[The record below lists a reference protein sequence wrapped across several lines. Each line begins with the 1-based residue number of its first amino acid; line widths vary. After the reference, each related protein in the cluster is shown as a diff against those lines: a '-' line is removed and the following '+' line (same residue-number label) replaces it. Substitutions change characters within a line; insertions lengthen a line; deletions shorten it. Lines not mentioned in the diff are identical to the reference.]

1 MPVDNGSLRP
11 VDRADHGP
19 SAIAD
24 AGVGQSDW
32 AGHAECV
39 TDRDQDLL
47 RPDLWKLLLPAIK
60 AARKAGRDY
69 AGSGRYVPRQ
79 TLTKYEQ
86 NDAGWPQVTSDRILG
101 PKSDLMDW
109 SDLFGF
115 KEGGGTT
122 ILISDVP
129 ELAGAVREISG
140 RAMEDDALLRG
151 VSRLAQLDGPES
163 FEETRE
169 QVEFEAVRTLIGR
182 ILNRADAVGAETDE
196 GLRSIYQQIERA
208 RFSEKLT
215 GDVIVP
221 LVAASFDADEPLHI
235 DGNAWIE
242 PLTEA
247 DHRVRALSW
256 IQQDVS
262 PYVAAAATHAVVL
275 RDVQFTNQVHTLP
288 RSREWPSE
296 ISTDLAHAVAE
307 AVYIV
312 TEIPTGF
319 AQILVRPRDWAA
331 DWTQDL
337 PPLWSA
343 WTGRA
348 YPEDLNDREWAKERT
363 PIQATESDE
372 IVRIAKALKTADKKV
387 AIAARRCRRT
397 SFRDDLEDVILDLA
411 IGIEALVGKETDALT
426 HRMAQRAAIALADD
440 LPPANTYSLVKQFYS
455 IRSKIAHGD
464 SPKKWTVMLGDEEFS
479 ATWTG
484 RYLLRSLLRSV
495 LLADKPWD
503 ASSLDERMLERLERP
518 EGYPIADPAEQ

>member
-1 MPVDNGSLRP
+1 M
-11 VDRADHGP
+11 AD
-19 SAIAD
+19 
-24 AGVGQSDW
+24 SD
-32 AGHAECV
+32 H
-39 TDRDQDLL
+39 DLL
-47 RPDLWKLLLPAIK
+47 RPDLWELLLPAIK

-79 TLTKYEQ
+79 ALTEYKQ
-86 NDAGWPQVTSDRILG
+86 NDAGWPQTTSDRAFA
-101 PKSDLMDW
+101 PKSDLLDW
-109 SDLFGF
+109 GNLFGSR
-115 KEGGGTT
+115 EGVGTT

-129 ELAGAVREISG
+129 GLAESVREISR
-140 RAMEDDALLRG
+140 RAMEDDGLLCG
-151 VSRLAQLDGPES
+151 VSLLAPHLDAED
-163 FEETRE
+163 TNKRRE
-169 QVEFEAVRTLIGR
+169 QVEFETLRMLIGR
-182 ILNRADAVGAETDE
+182 ILNRADAVEAETDAE
-196 GLRSIYQQIERA
+196 LRSIYQQIERA
-208 RFSEKLT
+208 RFSKTLT

-221 LVAASFDADEPLHI
+221 LVAASFDADEPFHI

-242 PLTEA
+242 PLTKA

-275 RDVQFTNQVHTLP
+275 RDVQFTNQVHTL
-288 RSREWPSE
+288 SIGREWPPE
-296 ISTDLAHAVAE
+296 ISADLAHAVAE

-319 AQILVRPRDWAA
+319 AQILVRPRDWAD
-331 DWTQDL
+331 DWEQDL

-348 YPEDLNDREWAKERT
+348 YPEDLNDREWAKART
-363 PIQATESDE
+363 PIPATEIDE

-397 SFRDDLEDVILDLA
+397 SFRDDLEDVILDIA

-440 LPPANTYSLVKQFYS
+440 LPPANTYSLLKQFYG

-464 SPKKWTVMLGDEEFS
+464 SPKKWTVKLGENEFS
-479 ATWTG
+479 AIWTG
-484 RYLLRSLLRSV
+484 RYLLRSLLRSL

-503 ASSLDERMLERLERP
+503 ASSLDERMLERLGRP
-518 EGYPIADPAEQ
+518 EGYPIADSEEE

>member
-1 MPVDNGSLRP
+1 
-11 VDRADHGP
+11 
-19 SAIAD
+19 
-24 AGVGQSDW
+24 
-32 AGHAECV
+32 V
-39 TDRDQDLL
+39 TDRDHDLL
-47 RPDLWKLLLPAIK
+47 RPDLWELLLPAIK

-86 NDAGWPQVTSDRILG
+86 NDAGWPQVTSDRVLG
-101 PKSDLMDW
+101 PKNGPVDW
-109 SDLFGF
+109 PNLFGF
-115 KEGGGTT
+115 TAAVGTT
-122 ILISDVP
+122 IPISDVP
-129 ELAGAVREISG
+129 ELAEAVRAISG
-140 RAMEDDALLRG
+140 RAMEDDELLRG
-151 VSRLAQLDGPES
+151 VSRLARLDGPES

-169 QVEFEAVRTLIGR
+169 QIEFETVRTLIGT
-182 ILNRADAVGAETDE
+182 ILNRADAIGAETDE
-196 GLRSIYQQIERA
+196 ALRSIYQQLERA

-221 LVAASFDADEPLHI
+221 LVAASFDADEPFLI

-288 RSREWPSE
+288 RKWSPE
-296 ISTDLAHAVAE
+296 ISADFAHAVAE
-307 AVYIV
+307 AIYIV

-319 AQILVRPRDWAA
+319 AQILVRPRGWAVDWI
-331 DWTQDL
+331 QDL
-337 PPLWSA
+337 PPLWSV
-343 WTGRA
+343 WTGRS

-363 PIQATESDE
+363 PIQTTESAE

-397 SFRDDLEDVILDLA
+397 SFRDDLEDVILDIA

-426 HRMAQRAAIALADD
+426 HRMAQRAAIALAGDI
-440 LPPANTYSLVKQFYS
+440 PPTNTYSLMKQFYG

-464 SPKKWTVMLGDEEFS
+464 SPKKWTVNLDNQEFS
-479 ATWTG
+479 ASWTG
-484 RYLLRSLLRSV
+484 RYLLRSLLRSL
-495 LLADKPWD
+495 LLADEPWD
-503 ASSLDERMLERLERP
+503 ATSLDERMLERFERP
-518 EGYPIADPAEQ
+518 DGYTSVDPEEK